1 MLLAYAKKHNLRVA
15 RRWLVYHT
23 RQAFDVEQKGGY
35 MSNAPEPLT
44 NPLEPETP
52 AESHDDL
59 RARVA
64 VLAASLD
71 ELHAAHASP
80 RKLRSLEAVLLAL
93 LGVSLLIHALTV
105 SQLLRVRGT
114 LRDELTLAADRVAS
128 AKSQQVSYDLP
139 IDQQLPIN
147 IDVPIKRSLDV
158 PINTQVRIQQNITL
172 PIDTG
177 LGKIDLPIPID
188 TTVPISTTVPIAF
201 DQTLNI
207 STTVPIKLAVPVR
220 LDLGSEQVA
229 PLLDQLRQRLL
240 ELRDSL

>member
-1 MLLAYAKKHNLRVA
+1 
-15 RRWLVYHT
+15 
-23 RQAFDVEQKGGY
+23 
-35 MSNAPEPLT
+35 MSNTPEPHT
-44 NPLEPETP
+44 NPLEPQTTSG
-52 AESHDDL
+52 AADDL
-59 RARVA
+59 DARVA
-64 VLAASLD
+64 VLAATLA
-71 ELHAAHASP
+71 ELHAAHTTP
-80 RKLRSLEAVLLAL
+80 RRLRPLEIVLIVL

-114 LRDELTLAADRVAS
+114 LRDELALVADRVAA
-128 AKSQQVSYDLP
+128 AKTQQVSYDLP

-147 IDVPIKRSLDV
+147 IDVPIKRSMDV

-177 LGKIDLPIPID
+177 LGQINLPIPID

-201 DQTLNI
+201 DQTINI
-207 STTVPIKLAVPVR
+207 STTVPIRFAVPVR

-229 PLLDQLRQRLL
+229 PFLNQLRQRLL

>member
-1 MLLAYAKKHNLRVA
+1 MA
-15 RRWLVYHT
+15 RTWLVYHA

-35 MSNAPEPLT
+35 MSNAPEPLR
-44 NPLEPETP
+44 NPLESETP
-52 AESHDDL
+52 LETHDDL
-59 RARVA
+59 HSRVA
-64 VLAASLD
+64 GLAASLD

-80 RKLRSLEAVLLAL
+80 RKLRPLEAVLIVL

-114 LRDELTLAADRVAS
+114 LRDELALAADRVTT
-128 AKSQQVSYDLP
+128 AKSQQISYDLP

-147 IDVPIKRSLDV
+147 IDVPIKRSLEV

-177 LGKIDLPIPID
+177 LGKIDVPIPID
-188 TTVPISTTVPIAF
+188 TTVPISTNVPIAF

-207 STTVPIKLAVPVR
+207 STTVPIQLSVPVR
-220 LDLGSEQVA
+220 IDLGSEQVA
-229 PLLDQLRQRLL
+229 PFLDQLRQRLL